1 MVFSDLRS
9 RLLVRG

>member
-1 MVFSDLRS
+1 MVFSNLRS